1 MSDVRGPKRKLTQIF
16 IALGVVDL
24 LAIVAL
30 LSPLVGSAGSRRAE
44 MTRLQ
49 AELDAKTKEVEP
61 LRGLDQKIVTAKQQ
75 IADFYRDRFPAQT
88 SAIQEALGKVTAAH
102 SVHIDQVKYDPKG
115 APTERLQMVE
125 IDGGFSGNYVN
136 LMQFINGL
144 ERDKI
149 FFLVESVNLS
159 DAQGGQ
165 VRLQMKLQT
174 YVKAGA

>member
-61 LRGLDQKIVTAKQQ
+61 LRGLDQKIVMAK
-75 IADFYRDRFPAQT
+75 
-88 SAIQEALGKVTAAH
+88 
-102 SVHIDQVKYDPKG
+102 
-115 APTERLQMVE
+115 
-125 IDGGFSGNYVN
+125 
-136 LMQFINGL
+136 
-144 ERDKI
+144 
-149 FFLVESVNLS
+149 
-159 DAQGGQ
+159 
-165 VRLQMKLQT
+165 
-174 YVKAGA
+174 